1 MKKEKLAAMMGMG
14 DEKDSEEEENY
25 PDLWD
30 DSDEEA
36 KDEKQEMIDK
46 MKSLG
51 FANGM
56 GVAGVR
62 TNWLK
67 LPDPTIIK

>member
-36 KDEKQEMIDK
+36 KDEKQEMMDK
-46 MKSLG
+46 MKKLG

-56 GVAGVR
+56 GVAGDR